1 VTASAICSIRAF
13 DASKESTQLAPR
25 ALGPAQHAHLLA
37 CEAVPSSRAVG
48 VMLIALSAVC
58 FAAMP
63 VFARVVYGAGGDPGT
78 LLTLRFSLAAIVLL
92 LLAFAR
98 RAAIPSGRSL
108 IGLLLM
114 GGVGYVSQS
123 LSYFTALTMTSA
135 ALLGLLLYLY
145 PAAVAVLARF
155 FFRIPLTRARVVSLM
170 LAVFG
175 AGLTIGP
182 LGGGSWVGISLGLLS
197 ATIYSFYILAATRVA
212 RDVDALSS
220 ATVIATAAAVVFCGL
235 SALRGIAL
243 PDSVPG
249 WLALLAISLISTVA
263 AILAFMAGLAR
274 VGPTDAATLST
285 LEPVGTAVLAVT
297 LLGETLA
304 PLQILGGAII
314 VSAALI
320 VACANAPGR
329 LAAAASM
336 QRAGLMDERV
346 CHQ

>member
-1 VTASAICSIRAF
+1 
-13 DASKESTQLAPR
+13 
-25 ALGPAQHAHLLA
+25 
-37 CEAVPSSRAVG
+37 VPSSRAIG
-48 VMLIALSAVC
+48 VVLIALSAVS

-63 VFARVVYGAGGDPGT
+63 VFARVVYAAGGDPGT
-78 LLTLRFSLAAIVLL
+78 LLTLRFSSAAVVLL
-92 LLAFAR
+92 LLAFGR
-98 RAAIPSGRSL
+98 RASVPSGRSL

-155 FFRIPLTRARVVSLM
+155 FFRVPLTRVRILSLT

-182 LGGGSWVGISLGLLS
+182 LGGGSWAGIGLGLLS
-197 ATIYSFYILAATRVA
+197 ALIYSFYILAATRVT
-212 RDVDALSS
+212 RNVDALSS
-220 ATVIATAAAVVFCGL
+220 AAVIAASAAVVFCGL
-235 SALRGIAL
+235 SALRGWAPPGNL
-243 PDSVPG
+243 PG
-249 WLALLAISLISTVA
+249 WLALLAMSLISTVG

-285 LEPVGTAVLAVT
+285 LEPVGTAVLAVA

-304 PLQILGGAII
+304 PLQILGGAVIL
-314 VSAALI
+314 SAAVI
-320 VACANAPGR
+320 VARAGAPGPH
-329 LAAAASM
+329 APTAQHS
-336 QRAGLMDERV
+336 
-346 CHQ
+346 